1 MRRLRLTTKLLLYVV
16 ACALVV
22 AALTVWLYKAADT
35 ARERAFAATAG
46 GLATVLLVL
55 VGVFIR
61 HQLARPLHALA
72 SAAEELGQGNLEAE
86 IDVRSRDEVG
96 ELADAFRIMAERL
109 HRMYDELE
117 RRVAQR
123 TAELSET
130 TEFLDSVLNSATE
143 YAIIATDTT
152 WHILTFNEG
161 ARRMFG
167 YEPDE
172 ILGRTVSRLLPPEDL
187 ARDVPLQVERE
198 VRMHGR
204 HEGEGTRLRKDGTRF
219 PVRTVTTSRNGPGGE
234 PIGYTIICRDITTSR
249 RLQQQLREYTDRL
262 EERVAEQT
270 AELRQANE
278 ELRRT
283 SRLKSQ
289 FLANMSHELRTPLN
303 AIMGFAEAIR
313 DGVAGKTTDEQREF
327 ADDIHRAGQ
336 QLLQMIND
344 ILDFTKLESG
354 AMGLALAPVDLA
366 DLIDETL
373 RVARGLARRRGVE
386 VAAEV
391 SPRPLELTADAM
403 KLKQVLYNLLSNAI
417 KFTEGGGRVAVRAV
431 LEKEVVRL
439 QVADTGAGIAPEDLP
454 SLFEEFTQVD
464 SSLTRKH
471 EGTGLGLALTRRL
484 VELHGG
490 RIEVESELGRGT
502 TFTVTLL
509 RDLVTEA
516 ELEAARRGEAP
527 PRPGVILDI
536 EPPGDNDDR

>member
-1 MRRLRLTTKLLLYVV
+1 MHRLRLTTKLLLYVV

-22 AALTVWLYKAADT
+22 AALTVWLYRAADT
-35 ARERAFAATAG
+35 AWERAFAATAG

-55 VGVFIR
+55 VGIFIR
-61 HQLARPLHALA
+61 HQLARPLHTLA
-72 SAAEELGQGNLEAE
+72 RAAEDLGEGNLDAE

-96 ELADAFRIMAERL
+96 ELADAFRDMAGHLRQ
-109 HRMYDELE
+109 MYEELE
-117 RRVAQR
+117 HRVAER

-152 WHILTFNEG
+152 WRILTFNEG

-167 YEPDE
+167 YEPED
-172 ILGRTVSRLLPPEDL
+172 ILGRPVSRLLPPEDV
-187 ARDVPLQVERE
+187 ARQVPLVVERQL
-198 VRMHGR
+198 RIHGR
-204 HEGEGTRLRKDGTRF
+204 HEGEGTRLRKNGSRF
-219 PVRTVTTSRNGPGGE
+219 PVRTVTTRRTGPGGE
-234 PIGYTIICRDITTSR
+234 PIGYTIICRDVTASR

-262 EERVAEQT
+262 EEKVAEQT

-303 AIMGFAEAIR
+303 AILGFAEAIR
-313 DGVAGKTTDEQREF
+313 DGLAGPATDEQREF
-327 ADDIHRAGQ
+327 AGDIHQAGQ

-354 AMGLALAPVDLA
+354 AMDLRLAPIDLA
-366 DLIDETL
+366 GLIDETL

-386 VAAEV
+386 VTAEIA
-391 SPRPLELTADAM
+391 PRPLELTADAM

-417 KFTEGGGRVAVRAV
+417 KFSEHGGRVAVRAV
-431 LEKEVVRL
+431 LEKEIVRL
-439 QVADTGAGIAPEDLP
+439 QVADAGTGIAPEDLATV
-454 SLFEEFTQVD
+454 FEEFAQVD

-490 RIEVESELGRGT
+490 RIEVESDLGRGT

-516 ELEAARRGEAP
+516 EQKAARRGEAP
-527 PRPGVILDI
+527 PRPGVILDN
-536 EPPGDNDDR
+536 EAHGERDDR